1 MGDLS
6 ELRDRM
12 RHFSEERGWEQFHDP
27 KSLTLALMGE
37 VGELAELM
45 QWLPAG
51 SAVESLTRDPL
62 ATRVAEEI
70 SDVLL
75 YLVRLAD
82 VLQVDLPSSV
92 HQKLDASEERFPPID
107 FFQRAPEKG

>member
-1 MGDLS
+1 MSDFA

-12 RHFSEERGWEQFHDP
+12 RQFTHDRDWEQFHDP
-27 KSLTLALMGE
+27 KSLMLALVGE
-37 VGELAELM
+37 VGELSELM
-45 QWLPAG
+45 QWVPAED
-51 SAVESLTRDPL
+51 AAAQLKAEPL

-82 VLQVDLPSSV
+82 VLDVDLATAANA
-92 HQKLDASEERFPPID
+92 KLTASESRFPVTD
-107 FFQRAPEKG
+107 YRSSAPHKC